1 MRAGWTK
8 DLYSSSVNDQLS
20 FDLGDQSPW
29 AQDLAVFDLETT
41 GLDLKEARIV
51 TACAVAIDASGQ
63 VTGSNKE
70 WLADPGID
78 IPEAASNVH
87 GVTTEM
93 ARSKGRN
100 SAEVVAEILETLRG
114 FFAEGIPVVAYNAPY
129 DFTILHYEA
138 LRNGLEPLSNPQP
151 IIDPMV
157 IDKFVDTYRSGKRTL
172 QVAASIYGV
181 QLSDAHNATADAIAA
196 GKVAQAIAR
205 KYSSKL
211 PSDVLELHNAQ
222 IGWSLAQDDSYENF
236 RRKSSPE
243 FSVVRG
249 WPVKL

>member
-1 MRAGWTK
+1 MRAVWTK
-8 DLYSSSVNDQLS
+8 DLYSSSVNEQLS
-20 FDLGDQSPW
+20 FDLDDQLPW
-29 AQDLAVFDLETT
+29 AQNLAVFDLETT

-87 GVTTEM
+87 GVTTEI

-100 SAEVVAEILETLRG
+100 SAEVVSEILDTLRG
-114 FFAEGIPVVAYNAPY
+114 FFAQGIPVVAYNAPY

-151 IIDPMV
+151 VIDPMV

-181 QLSDAHNATADAIAA
+181 ELSDAHNATADAIAA

-211 PSDVLELHNAQ
+211 PSDAFELHNAQ
-222 IGWSLAQDDSYENF
+222 VGWSLAQDDSYENF

-243 FSVVRG
+243 FSAVRG
-249 WPVKL
+249 WPLKL

>member
-1 MRAGWTK
+1 MRAVWTK
-8 DLYSSSVNDQLS
+8 DLYSSNVNEQLS
-20 FDLGDQSPW
+20 FDLDDQLPW
-29 AQDLAVFDLETT
+29 AQNLAVFDLETT

-87 GVTTEM
+87 GVTTEI

-100 SAEVVAEILETLRG
+100 SAEVVSEILDTLRG
-114 FFAEGIPVVAYNAPY
+114 FFAQGIPVVAYNAPY

-151 IIDPMV
+151 VIDPMV

-181 QLSDAHNATADAIAA
+181 ELSDAHNATADAIAA

-205 KYSSKL
+205 KYPSKL
-211 PSDVLELHNAQ
+211 PSDVFELHNAQ
-222 IGWSLAQDDSYENF
+222 VGWSLTQDDSYENF

-249 WPVKL
+249 WPLKL